1 MNNEFYTIEQ
11 LSQMIKDKE
20 VKPSEVN
27 AFYQKRVE
35 LYNKDL
41 NAILEVNPNWA
52 EEAKKLDDQEV
63 TNPLF
68 GLPIGLK
75 DNMAKTGMQ
84 MTCASKMLENFVSP
98 YDANVTELLEQN
110 KAIISGKL
118 NMDEFAMG
126 SSNEHSYFGPVS
138 NPWDYSRV
146 PGGSSGGSAAAVAA
160 GLMPGSLGSDTGG
173 SVRQPAAF
181 TGLVGLKPTY
191 GTVSRYGV
199 VAFASSLDQI
209 GPFTRTVVDNALL
222 YNGISGRDLKDS
234 TTVDVPQIDILKV
247 KAQKDF
253 TGLKFALPTEFM
265 GEGLDSET
273 KARVL
278 EVCQYIESLGGK
290 VEQVSIPELPY
301 VMQAYYIIA
310 PSEASSNLARF
321 DGIRYGHRSTDATN
335 LEEIYTKSRRE
346 GFGEEVRRRI
356 MIGTYTLSASQF
368 DAYYMKAARLRR
380 VLFEKFDALLGEYA
394 AIIGPTASS
403 TAYKIGELIDDPVQM
418 YYNDLYT
425 IPANLTG
432 LPNISIPVGFDDK
445 GLPIGFQLLGS
456 RLSEQQLYQYSY
468 VIEQKYNCLD
478 RTPNLKKGGE

>member
-1 MNNEFYTIEQ
+1 MNNEFYTIEE
-11 LSQMIKDKE
+11 LSQMIKAKE
-20 VKPSEVN
+20 VKISEVN

-52 EEAKKLDDQEV
+52 EEAQKLDNQEV

-84 MTCASKMLENFVSP
+84 MTCASKMLEDFVSP

-191 GTVSRYGV
+191 GSVSRYGV

-247 KAQKDF
+247 KEQKDF
-253 TGLKFALPTEFM
+253 TGLKFALPVEYM

-278 EVCQYIESLGGK
+278 EVCHYIESLGGK
-290 VEQVSIPELPY
+290 VEEVSIPELPY

-321 DGIRYGHRSTDATN
+321 DGIRYGHRSEDAVN

-445 GLPIGFQLLGS
+445 GLPIGFQLLGA

-468 VIEQKYNCLD
+468 VIEQKYNCLN

>member
-1 MNNEFYTIEQ
+1 MNKAFYTIEE
-11 LSQMIKDKE
+11 LSEMIANKE
-20 VKPSEVN
+20 VTPSEVN
-27 AFYQKRVE
+27 AFYAKRVAE
-35 LYNKDL
+35 YNGEL
-41 NAILEVNPNWA
+41 NAVLQVNDEWL
-52 EEAKKLDDQEV
+52 EEAQKLDGMEP

-75 DNMAKTGMQ
+75 DNMAKAGMQ

-98 YDANVTELLEQN
+98 YDATVTEKLEQDH
-110 KAIISGKL
+110 AIIAAKL

-126 SSNEHSYFGPVS
+126 SSNEHSAFGAVS

-160 GLMPGSLGSDTGG
+160 GLMPGALGSDTGG

-222 YNGISGRDLKDS
+222 YNGIAGIDEKDT
-234 TTVDVPQIDILKV
+234 TTVEVPKVDITKI

-253 TGLKFALPTEFM
+253 KGLKFALPVEFM
-265 GEGLDSET
+265 GEGLDAET
-273 KARVL
+273 KGRVM
-278 EVCQYIESLGGK
+278 EVCEYIKSLGGV
-290 VEQVSIPELPY
+290 VEEVSIPELPY
-301 VMQAYYIIA
+301 VMQAYYVIA

-321 DGIRYGHRSTDATN
+321 DGIRYGHRSEEATN
-335 LEEIYTKSRRE
+335 LEEIYTMSRRE

-368 DAYYMKAARLRR
+368 DAYYMKASRLRR
-380 VLFEKFDALLGEYA
+380 ILFEKFDALLGEYA

-432 LPNISIPVGFDDK
+432 LPNISIPVGFDEK
-445 GLPIGFQLLGS
+445 GLPIGFQLLGA

-478 RTPNLKKGGE
+478 RTPTLKKGGE

>member
-1 MNNEFYTIEQ
+1 MNKSFYTIEELGEMLQ
-11 LSQMIKDKE
+11 NKE
-20 VKPSEVN
+20 VKPSEIS

-41 NAILEVNPNWA
+41 NAVLQVNPNW
-52 EEAKKLDDQEV
+52 ETEAKQLDEKQNS
-63 TNPLF
+63 NPLF
-68 GLPIGLK
+68 AIPIGLK

-84 MTCASKMLENFVSP
+84 MTCGSKMLENFVSP
-98 YDANVTELLEQN
+98 YNATVTERLEAN
-110 KAIISGKL
+110 DAIIPVKL

-126 SSNEHSYFGPVS
+126 SSNEHSYFGTVS

-199 VAFASSLDQI
+199 IAFASSLDQI

-222 YNGISGRDLKDS
+222 YNGIAGFDLKDS
-234 TTVDVPQIDILKV
+234 TTVEVPPIDIVKV
-247 KAQKDF
+247 KQQQSFA
-253 TGLKFALPTEFM
+253 GLKFALPVEFM

-273 KARVL
+273 KKRVE
-278 EVCQYIESLGGK
+278 EVCLYIESLGGK
-290 VEQVSIPELPY
+290 VEEVSIPELPY

-321 DGIRYGHRSTDATN
+321 DGIRYGHRTTDATS

-368 DAYYMKAARLRR
+368 DAYYMKASRLRR
-380 VLFEKFDALLGEYA
+380 VLFNKMNALLNEYA
-394 AIIGPTASS
+394 AVIGPTAAT
-403 TAYKIGELIDDPVQM
+403 TAYKIGELIDDPVKM

-432 LPNISIPVGFDDK
+432 LPNISIPVGFDQK
-445 GLPIGFQLLGS
+445 GLPIGFQLLGA
-456 RLSEQQLYQYSY
+456 RMSEQQLYAYSY
-468 VIEQKYNCLD
+468 LIEQKYNCLD
-478 RTPNLKKGGE
+478 RQPNLKEGGE

>member
-1 MNNEFYTIEQ
+1 MNKEFYTIEE
-11 LSQMIKDKE
+11 LAQMIESKE

-27 AFYQKRVE
+27 AFYAKRVE
-35 LYNKDL
+35 QYNKPL
-41 NAILEVNPNWA
+41 NAILQVNA
-52 EEAKKLDDQEV
+52 EWEQKARELDDKEI

-98 YDANVTELLEQN
+98 YDATVTEKLESN
-110 KAIISGKL
+110 GVIISSKL

-126 SSNEHSYFGPVS
+126 SSNEHSYFGVVS
-138 NPWDYSRV
+138 NPWDYDRV

-234 TTVDVPQIDILKV
+234 TTVSVPAMDIQKI
-247 KAQKDF
+247 KQQKDF

-265 GEGLDSET
+265 GAGLDEET
-273 KARVL
+273 KAKVL

-290 VEQVSIPELPY
+290 VEEVSIPELPY

-321 DGIRYGHRSTDATN
+321 DGIRYGHRSNDAVN

-368 DAYYMKAARLRR
+368 DAYYMKASRLRR
-380 VLFEKFDALLGEYA
+380 VLFEKFDAILGEYA
-394 AIIGPTASS
+394 AIIGPTAST

-432 LPNISIPVGFDDK
+432 LPNISIPVGFDNK
-445 GLPIGFQLLGS
+445 GLPIGFQLLGA
-456 RLSEQQLYQYSY
+456 RMSEQQLYQYSY
-468 VIEQKYNCLD
+468 VIEQRYNCLD
-478 RTPNLKKGGE
+478 RQPNLKKGGE